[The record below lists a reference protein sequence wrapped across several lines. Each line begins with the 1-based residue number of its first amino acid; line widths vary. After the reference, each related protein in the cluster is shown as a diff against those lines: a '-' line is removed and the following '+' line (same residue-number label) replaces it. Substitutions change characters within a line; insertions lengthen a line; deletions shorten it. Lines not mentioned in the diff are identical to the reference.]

1 MGCVVVGGGYVDEFR
16 FGIFRQDEGFFGNST
31 KRKGRMRNFQVSEL
45 NEEFEEQEEE
55 EDVEE
60 LKERIEKI

>member
-55 EDVEE
+55 E
-60 LKERIEKI
+60 LKERIETI